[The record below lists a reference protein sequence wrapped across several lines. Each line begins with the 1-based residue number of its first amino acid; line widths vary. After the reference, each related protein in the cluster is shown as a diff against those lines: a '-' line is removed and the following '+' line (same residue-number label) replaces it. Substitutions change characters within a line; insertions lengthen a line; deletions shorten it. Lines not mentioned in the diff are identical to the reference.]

1 MEQFVELT
9 SIAFLMY
16 RKLTQNQKPDVHSE
30 TSYSGVSI
38 HIQKSK
44 KKIQSIIVN
53 MYILHLSQENVQ
65 DMLCESCTTQQ
76 IEVEFHYQVLL
87 NYFSCWA
94 HDTYLLWLAW
104 EIHPTCCHVEN

>member
-53 MYILHLSQENVQ
+53 MYILHLSLKRMYSFLMSFSIKHQCLN
-65 DMLCESCTTQQ
+65 LSTKTITTA
-76 IEVEFHYQVLL
+76 ISVHFTVL
-87 NYFSCWA
+87 FTFVCMR
-94 HDTYLLWLAW
+94 
-104 EIHPTCCHVEN
+104 

>member
-53 MYILHLSQENVQ
+53 MYILHLSQENV
-65 DMLCESCTTQQ
+65 
-76 IEVEFHYQVLL
+76 FFL
-87 NYFSCWA
+87 NVILHQTSMS
-94 HDTYLLWLAW
+94 
-104 EIHPTCCHVEN
+104 